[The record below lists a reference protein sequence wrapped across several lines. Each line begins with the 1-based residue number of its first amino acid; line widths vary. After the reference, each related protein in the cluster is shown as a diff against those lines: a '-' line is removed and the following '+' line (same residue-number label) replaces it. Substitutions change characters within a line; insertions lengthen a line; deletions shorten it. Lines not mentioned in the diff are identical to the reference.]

1 MNNELKERVNNMR
14 EVVMN
19 LFKISE
25 EEMNSKRFNVNF
37 NGPIKNPRS
46 IAILDDYVEAEC
58 VGMLSGRRFIDT
70 IIVDSMNEPVKNEES
85 VGINHL
91 DCHGYIDKSGRVVYH
106 DDIEYVFCNP
116 DNVEL
121 SGNSIIV
128 LYENYDFNPLGD
140 YDVEVFQLQ

>member
-25 EEMNSKRFNVNF
+25 EEMNSKRFHVNF
-37 NGPIKNPRS
+37 NGPIDPRS
-46 IAILDDYVEAEC
+46 IAILDDYIESESS
-58 VGMLSGRRFIDT
+58 GMLGGRRFRDNV
-70 IIVDSMNEPVKNEES
+70 IVDNNGQPVKNEES

-91 DCHGYIDKSGRVVYH
+91 DCHKYIGSGREVYH

-116 DNVEL
+116 NNIEL
-121 SGNSIIV
+121 SGNNIIV

>member
-1 MNNELKERVNNMR
+1 MEKKLRERINTVKG
-14 EVVMN
+14 VVMN
-19 LFKISE
+19 LLGITE

-37 NGPIKNPRS
+37 NDPIDPRS
-46 IAILDDYVEAEC
+46 IAILDDYIESESS
-58 VGMLSGRRFIDT
+58 GMLGGRRFIDT
-70 IIVDSMNEPVKNEES
+70 VIVDNNGQPVKNEES

-91 DCHGYIDKSGRVVYH
+91 DCHKYIGSGREVYH

-121 SGNSIIV
+121 SGNTLIV
-128 LYENYDFNPLGD
+128 IYENYNLNNMGD

>member
-1 MNNELKERVNNMR
+1 MEKELRERIDTMKG
-14 EVVMN
+14 VVMN
-19 LFKISE
+19 LFGISE

-37 NGPIKNPRS
+37 NSVIDPRS
-46 IAILDDYVEAEC
+46 IAILDDYVESEC
-58 VGMLSGRRFIDT
+58 EGMISGRRFIDT
-70 IIVDSMNEPVKNEES
+70 IIVDNNGQPVKNEES

-91 DCHGYIDKSGRVVYH
+91 DCHGYIESGREVYH

-121 SGNSIIV
+121 SGNTLIV

>member
-1 MNNELKERVNNMR
+1 MEKELRERINTVKG
-14 EVVMN
+14 VVMN
-19 LFKISE
+19 LLGITE

-37 NGPIKNPRS
+37 NGPIDPRS
-46 IAILDDYVEAEC
+46 IAILDDYIESESS
-58 VGMLSGRRFIDT
+58 GMLGGRRFIDNV
-70 IIVDSMNEPVKNEES
+70 IVDNNGQPVKNEES

-91 DCHGYIDKSGRVVYH
+91 DCHGYIESGREVYH

-116 DNVEL
+116 NNIEL
-121 SGNSIIV
+121 SGNNIIV

>member
-25 EEMNSKRFNVNF
+25 EEMNSKRFHVNF
-37 NGPIKNPRS
+37 NGPIDPRS
-46 IAILDDYVEAEC
+46 IAILDDYIESESS
-58 VGMLSGRRFIDT
+58 GMLGGRRFIDT
-70 IIVDSMNEPVKNEES
+70 VIVDNNGQPVKNEES

-91 DCHGYIDKSGRVVYH
+91 DCHGYIESGREVYH

-116 DNVEL
+116 NNIEL
-121 SGNSIIV
+121 SGNNIIV

>member
-1 MNNELKERVNNMR
+1 MEKELRERVNNIR

-19 LFKISE
+19 LLGITE

-58 VGMLSGRRFIDT
+58 VGMLSGRRFIDNV
-70 IIVDSMNEPVKNEES
+70 IVDNNGQPVKNEES

-91 DCHGYIDKSGRVVYH
+91 DCHKYIGSGREVYH

>member
-1 MNNELKERVNNMR
+1 MEKQLRERNTVKG
-14 EVVMN
+14 VVMN
-19 LFKISE
+19 LLGITE

-58 VGMLSGRRFIDT
+58 VGMLSGRRFIDNV
-70 IIVDSMNEPVKNEES
+70 IVDNNGQPVKNEES

-91 DCHGYIDKSGRVVYH
+91 DCHKYIGSGREVYH

>member
-1 MNNELKERVNNMR
+1 MEKELRERVNNIR

-19 LFKISE
+19 LLGITE
-25 EEMNSKRFNVNF
+25 EEMNSKRFHVNF
-37 NGPIKNPRS
+37 NGPIDPRS
-46 IAILDDYVEAEC
+46 IAILDDYIESESS
-58 VGMLSGRRFIDT
+58 GMLGGRRFIDT
-70 IIVDSMNEPVKNEES
+70 VIVDNNGQPVKNEES

-91 DCHGYIDKSGRVVYH
+91 DCHKYIGSGREVYH

-121 SGNSIIV
+121 SGNRIII

>member
-1 MNNELKERVNNMR
+1 MEKELRERVNTMR
-14 EVVMN
+14 GVIMKLLE
-19 LFKISE
+19 ITE
-25 EEMNSKRFNVNF
+25 EEMNSKKFHVNF
-37 NGPIKNPRS
+37 NGPINPKS
-46 IAILDDYVEAEC
+46 IAILDDYMESEC
-58 VGMLSGRRFIDT
+58 EGMLSGRRFIDT
-70 IIVDSMNEPVKNEES
+70 IMVDSNNEPVKNEES

-91 DCHGYIDKSGRVVYH
+91 DCHGYITKSGIESYY

-116 DNVEL
+116 NNVEL

>member
-1 MNNELKERVNNMR
+1 MEKELRERINTVKG
-14 EVVMN
+14 VVMN
-19 LFKISE
+19 LLGITE

-37 NGPIKNPRS
+37 NSVIDPRS
-46 IAILDDYVEAEC
+46 IAILDDYVESEC
-58 VGMLSGRRFIDT
+58 EGMISGRRFIDT
-70 IIVDSMNEPVKNEES
+70 IIVDNNGQPVKNEES

-91 DCHGYIDKSGRVVYH
+91 DCHGYIESGREVYH
-106 DDIEYVFCNP
+106 DDIEYIFCNP

-121 SGNSIIV
+121 SGNTLIV

>member
-1 MNNELKERVNNMR
+1 MEKELRERINTVKG
-14 EVVMN
+14 VVMN
-19 LFKISE
+19 LLGITE
-25 EEMNSKRFNVNF
+25 DEMNSKRFNVNF
-37 NGPIKNPRS
+37 NSVIDPRS
-46 IAILDDYVEAEC
+46 IAILDDYVESEC
-58 VGMLSGRRFIDT
+58 EGMISGRRFIDT
-70 IIVDSMNEPVKNEES
+70 IIVDNNGQPVKNEES

-91 DCHGYIDKSGRVVYH
+91 DCHGYIKSGREVYH

-121 SGNSIIV
+121 SGNTLIV

>member
-1 MNNELKERVNNMR
+1 
-14 EVVMN
+14 MN
-19 LFKISE
+19 LLGITE

-37 NGPIKNPRS
+37 NGPIDPRS
-46 IAILDDYVEAEC
+46 IAILDDYVESEC
-58 VGMLSGRRFIDT
+58 LGMLSGRRFIDN
-70 IIVDSMNEPVKNEES
+70 IIVDNNGQPVKNEES

-91 DCHGYIDKSGRVVYH
+91 NCHGYIDKSGREVYH

-121 SGNSIIV
+121 SGNTLIV
-128 LYENYDFNPLGD
+128 IYENYNLNSMGD

>member
-19 LFKISE
+19 LFEISE

-37 NGPIKNPRS
+37 NGPIDPRS
-46 IAILDDYVEAEC
+46 IAILDDYIESESS
-58 VGMLSGRRFIDT
+58 GMLGGRRLIDNV
-70 IIVDSMNEPVKNEES
+70 IVDKNGQPVKNEES

-91 DCHGYIDKSGRVVYH
+91 DCHKYIGSGREVYH
-106 DDIEYVFCNP
+106 DDIDYVFCNP
-116 DNVEL
+116 DNIEL
-121 SGNSIIV
+121 SGNNIIV

>member
-19 LFKISE
+19 LFEISE
-25 EEMNSKRFNVNF
+25 EEMNSKRFHVNF
-37 NGPIKNPRS
+37 NGPIDPRS
-46 IAILDDYVEAEC
+46 IAILDDYIESESS
-58 VGMLSGRRFIDT
+58 GMLGGRRFIDNV
-70 IIVDSMNEPVKNEES
+70 IVDNNGQPVKNEES

-91 DCHGYIDKSGRVVYH
+91 DCHKYIGSGREVYH
-106 DDIEYVFCNP
+106 DDIDYVFCNP
-116 DNVEL
+116 DNIEL
-121 SGNSIIV
+121 SGNNIIV

>member
-1 MNNELKERVNNMR
+1 MEKELERINTVKG
-14 EVVMN
+14 VVMN
-19 LFKISE
+19 LLGITE

-37 NGPIKNPRS
+37 NGPIDPRS
-46 IAILDDYVEAEC
+46 IAILDDYVESEC
-58 VGMLSGRRFIDT
+58 LGMLSGRRFIDN
-70 IIVDSMNEPVKNEES
+70 IIVDNNGQPVKNEES

-91 DCHGYIDKSGRVVYH
+91 NCHGYIDKSGREVYH

-121 SGNSIIV
+121 SGNTLIV
-128 LYENYDFNPLGD
+128 IYENYNLNSMGD

>member
-1 MNNELKERVNNMR
+1 MEKELRERVNNIR

-19 LFKISE
+19 LLGITE

-37 NGPIKNPRS
+37 NGPIDPRS
-46 IAILDDYVEAEC
+46 IAILDDYIESESS
-58 VGMLSGRRFIDT
+58 GMLGGRRFIDNV
-70 IIVDSMNEPVKNEES
+70 IVDNNGQPVKNEES

-91 DCHGYIDKSGRVVYH
+91 DCHGYIESDREVYH
-106 DDIEYVFCNP
+106 DDIEYVFYNP
-116 DNVEL
+116 NNIEL
-121 SGNSIIV
+121 SGNNIIV

>member
-25 EEMNSKRFNVNF
+25 EEMNSKRFHVNF
-37 NGPIKNPRS
+37 NGPIDPRS
-46 IAILDDYVEAEC
+46 IAILDDYIESESS
-58 VGMLSGRRFIDT
+58 GMLGGRRFIDT
-70 IIVDSMNEPVKNEES
+70 VIVDNNGQPVKNEES

-91 DCHGYIDKSGRVVYH
+91 DCHGYIESGREVYH
-106 DDIEYVFCNP
+106 DDIEYVFCNL
-116 DNVEL
+116 NNIEL
-121 SGNSIIV
+121 SGNNIIV

>member
-1 MNNELKERVNNMR
+1 MEKELRERIETMR
-14 EVVMN
+14 GVVMN
-19 LFKISE
+19 LFEISE
-25 EEMNSKRFNVNF
+25 EEMNSKRFHVNF
-37 NGPIKNPRS
+37 NGPINPRS
-46 IAILDDYVEAEC
+46 IAILDDYIEAEC

-70 IIVDSMNEPVKNEES
+70 IIVDSNNEPVKNEES
-85 VGINHL
+85 VCINHL
-91 DCHGYIDKSGRVVYH
+91 DCHGYITKSGIESYH

-116 DNVEL
+116 YNVEL

>member
-19 LFKISE
+19 LFEISE

-46 IAILDDYVEAEC
+46 IAILDDYIESESS
-58 VGMLSGRRFIDT
+58 GMLGGRRFIDT
-70 IIVDSMNEPVKNEES
+70 VIVDNNGQPVKNEES

-91 DCHGYIDKSGRVVYH
+91 DCHKYIGSGREVYH

-116 DNVEL
+116 DNIEL
-121 SGNSIIV
+121 SGNNIIV

>member
-19 LFKISE
+19 LFEISE

-37 NGPIKNPRS
+37 NGPIDPRS
-46 IAILDDYVEAEC
+46 IAILDDYIESESS
-58 VGMLSGRRFIDT
+58 GMLGGRRFIDNV
-70 IIVDSMNEPVKNEES
+70 IVDNNGQPVKNEES

-91 DCHGYIDKSGRVVYH
+91 DCHKYIGSGREVYH

-116 DNVEL
+116 NNIEL
-121 SGNSIIV
+121 SGNNIIV

>member
-1 MNNELKERVNNMR
+1 MEKELR
-14 EVVMN
+14 EINTVKGVVMN
-19 LFKISE
+19 LLVGITE

-37 NGPIKNPRS
+37 NGPIDPRS
-46 IAILDDYVEAEC
+46 IAILDDYIESESS
-58 VGMLSGRRFIDT
+58 GMLGGRRFIDNV
-70 IIVDSMNEPVKNEES
+70 IVDNNGQPVKNEES

-91 DCHGYIDKSGRVVYH
+91 DCHKYIGSGREVYH
-106 DDIEYVFCNP
+106 DDIDYVFCNP

-121 SGNSIIV
+121 SGNNIIV